1 MKSLNY
7 IWTIGFFQ
15 LLISPPTFQGLRL
28 EPGVGEVRVVR
39 DFERHDESL
48 REGGQHRL
56 KYRLAHSLPGIV
68 GWKITFKSVK
78 W

>member
-1 MKSLNY
+1 MRRVDLR
-7 IWTIGFFQ
+7 
-15 LLISPPTFQGLRL
+15 PTFQSLRL

-39 DFERHDESL
+39 DFERHDERL
-48 REGGQHRL
+48 RERGQHRL
-56 KYRLAHSLPGIV
+56 QDRLAHGLFEIV